1 MTEKK
6 ALEVL
11 KEYNSWRQGADTKMI
26 DPETITEAID
36 TVIRI
41 LEKEII

>member
-6 ALEVL
+6 ALKIL

-26 DPETITEAID
+26 NPDTITKAIG

-41 LEKEII
+41 LEKEVI